1 MIFLV
6 GFGALVFSNF
16 INLAGLP
23 EAMIDFITSL
33 DVPPIGVVIAIC
45 VIYVVLGCVYDSLAM
60 LLLTVPIFY
69 PIVEALGVDGIWFG
83 IVVIIVVEIG
93 LITPPIGM
101 NVFMVK
107 TVLRDVDIWTVF
119 NGIWPF
125 LFATFVGLAAI
136 CAFPQIALLLPDLM
150 LSLR

>member
-1 MIFLV
+1 MIFMV

-23 EAMIDFITSL
+23 DAMVEFITTL
-33 DVPPIGVVIAIC
+33 DVSPIGVVLAIC
-45 VIYVVLGCVYDSLAM
+45 VIYVIMGCVFDSLAM
-60 LLLTVPIFY
+60 LLLTIPIFY
-69 PIVEALGVDGIWFG
+69 PIVQPLGIDGVWFG
-83 IVVIIVVEIG
+83 IIVIIVIEIG

-107 TVLRDVDIWTVF
+107 TVLTDVEIWTIF

-125 LFATFVGLAAI
+125 LAATVLGLALI
-136 CAFPQIALLLPDLM
+136 MIFPQIALFLPDLM
-150 LSLR
+150 VNLR